1 VGLPEFLILPRFS
14 VLGSEEEI
22 MTVSLWIRET
32 VGGKRTYRKPNKKK
46 LYAEGTVF
54 CLRYS
59 VDGKRRWETLAVAN
73 LNAALA
79 ARATKEAALLTD
91 VAATAKASVKRVNVD
106 DTITVY
112 LNNVAAT
119 RAHKTWLAYTLM
131 LNGFR
136 KSCSK
141 QYLDQID
148 KGDLTAFV
156 VALKKEGQDD
166 RTVANRVA
174 GVVTFLRAHGI
185 VTVTVRHKYTEKKVK
200 AYSVEELRALNAAST
215 DEELQIWQFFL
226 GTGFRE
232 DEVSHACATDI
243 DFKLKTISVLAKR
256 QWNWNP
262 KDKEER
268 TVPIPDSLLE
278 LLNVRKVMH
287 PDGWLIFP
295 NTEQNPQGHF
305 LRMLKERAFT
315 AGLNCGRC
323 TGTLE
328 GKEVS
333 CKDAACCEHWILHRF
348 RKTFATMHHANGVPA
363 RTIQVW
369 LGHESLETTLRYLA
383 DAELASEKT
392 RTQVNG
398 SFAEIVQR

>member
-1 VGLPEFLILPRFS
+1 MI
-14 VLGSEEEI
+14 
-22 MTVSLWIRET
+22 VSLWIRET

-46 LYAEGTVF
+46 IYPNGTVF

-59 VDGKRRWETLAVAN
+59 IDGKRRWETLDVTN

-79 ARATKEAALLTD
+79 ARATKEAALLSA
-91 VAATAKASVKRVNVD
+91 VPSAASAPAKRINVD
-106 DTITVY
+106 DAMAAY
-112 LNNVAAT
+112 LSTVAAT
-119 RAHKTWLAYTLM
+119 RAHKTWLAYNLI
-131 LNGFR
+131 LNEFR
-136 KSCSK
+136 KTCTK
-141 QYLDQID
+141 EYLDQID
-148 KGDLTAFV
+148 KSDLTAFV
-156 VALKKEGQDD
+156 VAQKKDGQDD

-174 GVVTFLRAHGI
+174 GVVTFLRAHGV
-185 VTVTVRHKYTEKKVK
+185 VTVTLRHKYTEKKVK

-232 DEVSHACATDI
+232 DEVAHACDTDV
-243 DFKLKTISVLAKR
+243 DFKLKTISVLEKR
-256 QWNWNP
+256 QWNWKP

-268 TVPIPDSLLE
+268 TVPIPDSLVE
-278 LLNVRKVMH
+278 LLKVRRAMH

-295 NTEQNPQGHF
+295 NTNGNPEGHF
-305 LRMLKERAFT
+305 LRMLKERALA
-315 AGLNCGRC
+315 AGLNCGHC
-323 TGTLE
+323 TGMLD
-328 GKEVS
+328 GKAVS

-363 RTIQVW
+363 RTIQLW

-383 DAELASEKT
+383 DAELGSEKT

-398 SFAEIVQR
+398 SFAEIDRE

>member
-1 VGLPEFLILPRFS
+1 
-14 VLGSEEEI
+14 
-22 MTVSLWIRET
+22 MTVSLWIRKT

-46 LYAEGTVF
+46 LYPGGTVF

-59 VDGKRRWETLAVAN
+59 INGKRRWETLHATN

-79 ARATKEAALLTD
+79 ARATKEAVLLTESP
-91 VAATAKASVKRVNVD
+91 AASSALVKRTAVD
-106 DTITVY
+106 DAMAAY
-112 LNNVAAT
+112 LSTVAAT
-119 RAHKTWLAYTLM
+119 RAHKTWSAYNLI
-131 LNGFR
+131 LNEFR
-136 KSCSK
+136 KSCTK
-141 QYLDQID
+141 EYLDQVD
-148 KGDLTAFV
+148 KNDLTAFV
-156 VALKKEGQDD
+156 VAQKKEGQDD

-185 VTVTVRHKYTEKKVK
+185 VTVTLRHKYTEKKVK

-232 DEVSHACATDI
+232 DEVAHACDTDV
-243 DFKLKTISVLAKR
+243 DFKLKTITVLEKPR
-256 QWNWNP
+256 WNWKP

-268 TVPIPDSLLE
+268 TVPIPDSLVE
-278 LLNVRKVMH
+278 LLKVRKAMH

-295 NTEQNPQGHF
+295 NTEGNPQGHF
-305 LRMLKERAFT
+305 LRMLKERALA
-315 AGLNCGRC
+315 AGLNCGHC
-323 TGTLE
+323 TGTLC

-333 CKDAACCEHWILHRF
+333 CKDAACCEHWILHRL

-363 RTIQVW
+363 RTIQLW

-383 DAELASEKT
+383 DAELGSEKT

-398 SFAEIVQR
+398 SFAEIDREQKN

>member
-1 VGLPEFLILPRFS
+1 MR
-14 VLGSEEEI
+14 
-22 MTVSLWIRET
+22 VSLWIRET
-32 VGGKRTYRKPNKKK
+32 AGGKRTYRRPNKKK
-46 LYAEGTVF
+46 LYPEDTVF

-59 VDGKRRWETLAVAN
+59 AVGRRRWETLDVTN

-79 ARATKEAALLTD
+79 ARATKEAALLSALPIAFAPPKPTNVND
-91 VAATAKASVKRVNVD
+91 AMATYLSTVD
-106 DTITVY
+106 
-112 LNNVAAT
+112 AM
-119 RAHKTWLAYTLM
+119 RAHKTWLAYNLI
-131 LNGFR
+131 LNEFR
-136 KSCSK
+136 KTCTK
-141 QYLDQID
+141 EHLDQID

-156 VALKKEGQDD
+156 VAQKKEGQDD

-185 VTVTVRHKYTEKKVK
+185 TNVTLRHKYTEKKVK

-232 DEVSHACATDI
+232 DEVAHGCDTDV
-243 DFKLKTISVLAKR
+243 DFKMKTISVLEKR
-256 QWNWNP
+256 QWNWKP

-268 TVPIPDSLLE
+268 TVPIPDSLVE
-278 LLNVRKVMH
+278 LLKVRKRMH

-295 NTEQNPQGHF
+295 NTTGNPEGHF
-305 LRMLKERAFT
+305 LRMLKQRALA
-315 AGLNCGRC
+315 AGLNCGHC
-323 TGTLE
+323 TGTLN

-333 CKDAACCEHWILHRF
+333 CKGEACYQHWILHRF

-363 RTIQVW
+363 RTIQLW
-369 LGHESLETTLRYLA
+369 LAHESLETTLRYLA
-383 DAELASEKT
+383 DAELGSEKT

-398 SFAEIVQR
+398 SFAEIDQEKKDRIR